1 MYVKTQPPNGLMLGA
16 CDANILQQ
24 RFVNQAEE
32 NRAANEASYEAW
44 LKQYTPLQIKQAN
57 TARKHLRR
65 LGHTKFFGIQDER
78 LVKTPISAYL
88 WFVKERHES
97 GDFKHV
103 PVKDAALR
111 LAGEWKDLT
120 DSEKQVSY
128 SLPSF
133 YDARHD
139 RSKDRS

>member
-1 MYVKTQPPNGLMLGA
+1 MYVNIEPSESSFGV
-16 CDANILQQ
+16 CHANTPRQ

-32 NRAANEASYEAW
+32 NKAANEASYEAW

-57 TARKHLRR
+57 TARKYLRR

-97 GDFKHV
+97 GDFKHL

-128 SLPSF
+128 SLPS
-133 YDARHD
+133 A
-139 RSKDRS
+139 